1 MQYQHIMVALEL
13 SDDSNILIERAIFMA
28 KQHNADI
35 SFIHLD
41 GSHGEIYPELIDIHS
56 DTNVRPVNEL
66 AMKKLRSF
74 EANVDFPIRH
84 FLVGTGNLA
93 NKLSETIENY
103 RVDLLLCGHHQDFWS
118 KILSYSRQLINR
130 SPVDILVVPISGDD
144 C

>member
-28 KQHNADI
+28 KQHNMI
-35 SFIHLD
+35 SSFIHLD

-130 SPVDILVVPISGDD
+130 SPVDILVVPISGDN